1 MASISETELQRRL
14 KSLER
19 RPSSKESNYLSSVD
33 PLDGSFTEGDTHYN
47 ATTNNLWLFS
57 SGVWA
62 IDTSVLHVRYAD
74 AVSTIPP
81 TAQNQVTNFS
91 TDPIN
96 PNGSLKAFRGLWWG
110 GLAASTNS
118 THYQWFNI
126 NSSPSS
132 LQRYRSENT
141 GLRADM
147 GTPSNPVE
155 GVTWVLGGATSNT
168 FWLADRFTIDGKVG
182 PWELYPVKPM
192 EKGVPLIRYVK
203 AGSNAPTLNDSVW
216 IADVIIAAQS
226 FTGRPYSN
234 QIELGYGTVCV
245 IKYDDAVLS
254 GKFTQVSGVSTWV
267 SAGETI
273 DGSLVVAGTVS
284 ADKIQANSI
293 TATQID
299 AGAITSDK
307 IAAGAVTANKITIAE
322 NIAFTGNTSGL
333 IFGKTSLADTAA
345 GSFYGKSLDANGNSI
360 SGFNISSGVGAGGSG
375 IYADST
381 GIMALNNVRIYT
393 GSAGTALELPNP
405 GFYAT
410 SIAPATTVI
419 SVIIIGGGAGAQN
432 TMIPA
437 AYGATTGQRV
447 GNSGTSSWIEFY
459 SGPVVSNSVTGNLLN
474 ISGTSRFEASGG
486 TRASF
491 AFGSAGVAGPN
502 GQASSQSNSAG
513 AGQGVQNSQSALPD
527 AGNGSRGGGGGGG
540 GGNSYF
546 NQVGMR
552 AAGSVA
558 PAGATISQQFTIP
571 TGTQSV
577 KSFVGT
583 GGAGAAGG
591 IIPYIFLQGPEENVV
606 TGYASSV
613 GGGNGGNGFVSI
625 ADPNSGGIEVDLVSL
640 ANRITALES

>member
-14 KSLER
+14 KALER

-33 PLDGSFTEGDTHYN
+33 PVEGSFAEGDTHYN

-57 SGVWA
+57 NGVWA
-62 IDTSVLHVRYAD
+62 IDTSILHVRYAD
-74 AVSTIPP
+74 AVTTNPP

-91 TDPIN
+91 TDPLN
-96 PNGSLKAFRGLWWG
+96 PSGSLKAWRGLWWG
-110 GLAASTNS
+110 SITAT
-118 THYQWFNI
+118 TDPTDYEWFDI
-126 NSSPSS
+126 TSSPSAMT
-132 LQRYRSENT
+132 RYYSEDT

-147 GTPSNPVE
+147 GTPSKPVE
-155 GVTWVLGGATSNT
+155 GITWVLGGATTNT
-168 FWLADRFTIDGKVG
+168 TWLADRFTIDGKVG
-182 PWELYPVKPM
+182 PWEIYPVKPM
-192 EKGVPLIRYVK
+192 EQGVPLIRYVK
-203 AGSNAPTLNDSVW
+203 VGSNAPTLNDSVW

-234 QIELGYGTVCV
+234 QMELGYGTVCV

-254 GKFTQVSGVSTWV
+254 GKFTQVSGVNTWV

-273 DGSLVVAGTVS
+273 DGSLVVSGTVT

-293 TATQID
+293 TATQIA
-299 AGAITSDK
+299 AGAITSDT

-322 NIAFTGNTSGL
+322 NIAFTGSTSGL
-333 IFGKTSLADTAA
+333 IFGKTSLADTSA
-345 GSFYGKSLDANGNSI
+345 GSFYGKSLDANNNSI
-360 SGFNISSGVGAGGSG
+360 SGFNISSGTSG
-375 IYADST
+375 IYADSS

-419 SVIIIGGGAGAQN
+419 SVTIVGGGAGAQN
-432 TMIPA
+432 TMILA

-447 GNSGTSSWIEFY
+447 GSSGTSSWIEFY
-459 SGPVVSNSVTGNLLN
+459 SGPVVSGSVTGSLLN
-474 ISGTSRFEASGG
+474 IGGTSRFEAAGG
-486 TRASF
+486 TATSWV
-491 AFGSAGVAGPN
+491 AGPTGTAGPN
-502 GQASSQSNSAG
+502 GQASSQSGSAG
-513 AGQGVQNSQSALPD
+513 AGGPVQNSQSALPD
-527 AGNGSRGGGGGGG
+527 AGNGSKGGGGGGG
-540 GGNSYF
+540 GGNIYF
-546 NQVGMR
+546 NQINMR
-552 AAGSVA
+552 SAGSVA

-577 KSFVGT
+577 KAFVGT

-591 IIPYIFLQGPEENVV
+591 IIPYTFLQGGQQNPV

-613 GGGNGGNGFVSI
+613 GGGDGGNGFISI

-640 ANRITALES
+640 ANRITALETYHP

>member
-1 MASISETELQRRL
+1 MAKISETELQRRL
-14 KSLER
+14 KALER
-19 RPSSKESNYLSSVD
+19 KTSTKESNYLSSID
-33 PLDGSFTEGDTHYN
+33 PIDGSFTEGDTHYN
-47 ATTNNLWLFS
+47 ATTDNLWLFS
-57 SGVWA
+57 SGTWS
-62 IDTSVLHVRYAD
+62 IDASVLHVRYAD
-74 AVSTIPP
+74 SVTTNPP
-81 TAQNQVTNFS
+81 TAQSQVINFS
-91 TDPIN
+91 TDPLN
-96 PNGSLKAFRGLWWG
+96 PSGSLKAYRGLWWG
-110 GLAASTNS
+110 GLTAT
-118 THYQWFNI
+118 TDPTDYEWFNI
-126 NSSPSS
+126 TSTPSA
-132 LQRYRSENT
+132 LTRYRSEDT

-155 GVTWVLGGATSNT
+155 GVTWVLGGATTNT
-168 FWLADRFTIDGKVG
+168 TWLADRFTIDGKVG

-192 EKGVPLIRYVK
+192 EQGVPLIRYVK
-203 AGSNAPTLNDSVW
+203 AGYNAPTLNDSVW
-216 IADVIIAAQS
+216 IADVILAAQS
-226 FTGRPYSN
+226 FTGRSYSN
-234 QIELGYGTVCV
+234 QMELGYGTVCV

-254 GKFTQVSGVSTWV
+254 GKFTQVSGANTWV
-267 SAGETI
+267 SAGELI
-273 DGSLVVAGTVS
+273 DGSLVVSGTVS

-293 TATQID
+293 TATQIS
-299 AGAITSDK
+299 AGAITAAT
-307 IAAGAVTANKITIAE
+307 IAAGAVTADKITIAD
-322 NIAFTGNTSGL
+322 NIAFTGSTAGL
-333 IFGKTSLADTAA
+333 IFGKTSLADTTA
-345 GSFYGKSLDANGNSI
+345 GSFYGKSLDASGNAI
-360 SGFNISSGVGAGGSG
+360 SGFNISSGSSG
-375 IYADST
+375 IYADSS

-432 TMIPA
+432 TMVPNINN
-437 AYGATTGQRV
+437 TGLRV
-447 GNSGTSSWIEFY
+447 GSSGTSSWIEFY
-459 SGPVVSNSVTGNLLN
+459 SGPVVSGSVTGNLLN
-474 ISGTSRFEASGG
+474 ISGTSRFEAAGG
-486 TRASF
+486 VRASF

-502 GQASSQSNSAG
+502 GAASSQSNSAG
-513 AGQGVQNSQSALPD
+513 AGGPVQNSQSALPD

-591 IIPYIFLQGPEENVV
+591 IIPYIFLQGGQQNVV

-613 GGGNGGNGFVSI
+613 GGGNGGNGFISI

-640 ANRITALES
+640 ANRITALETYHP